1 LKTNVFS
8 DAFPLLDDLL
18 KDFPKDQRIL
28 TFCTGGVRCVKVNAY
43 LKQKLGFTNLGRLQK
58 GIVGYERWKAEQ
70 ETKELRGNGKQKQH
84 LFPPEGTNSNN
95 NNSKTSKDN
104 EEEKKLESIW
114 IGRNFAF
121 DRSRHMDS

>member
-1 LKTNVFS
+1 VFS

-58 GIVGYERWKAEQ
+58 GIVGYERWRAEVEIKRLQ
-70 ETKELRGNGKQKQH
+70 EGKVKNKQQH
-84 LFPPEGTNSNN
+84 FPPEGNNSDNN
-95 NNSKTSKDN
+95 NPSKATKA
-104 EEEKKLESIW
+104 EKKKFESIW
-114 IGRNFAF
+114 MGKNFVF
-121 DRSRHMDS
+121 DRSRFDS